1 MSMKVPVAAAT
12 LALITDC
19 SAKRRTRIHQKRR
32 QIDFFFP
39 SGRCGITPSIA

>member
-19 SAKRRTRIHQKRR
+19 SAKRRTWINQKRK
-32 QIDFFFP
+32 QIEFVFP
-39 SGRCGITPSIA
+39 SGGCGITPSIA